1 MTVRKTRIQLGYQP
15 CFSFNLWG
23 QSIIIFLRGHLRPE
37 IMDTPVTRFL
47 FRCYLEM
54 GQSGIRIVLIV
65 VNVTEIAVRGRV
77 SWIAFKNFLELMNG
91 LLLIARLMR
100 VDAGESGLCVQ

>member
-37 IMDTPVTRFL
+37 IMDTPIVRFFL
-47 FRCYLEM
+47 CCYLEM
-54 GQSGIRIVLIV
+54 RQSCIRIVLVI
-65 VNVTEIAVRGRV
+65 VNVAEIAVCSRV
-77 SWIAFKNFLELMNG
+77 SWIALKNLLELVNG

-100 VDAGESGLCVQ
+100 VDAGKSGLCVQ

>member
-1 MTVRKTRIQLGYQP
+1 MTVRKIRIQLRYQS
-15 CFSFNLWG
+15 CFSFNLRG
-23 QSIIIFLRGHLRPE
+23 QSIIIFLRGHLRPK

-47 FRCYLEM
+47 LRCYLEM
-54 GQSGIRIVLIV
+54 RQSSIRIVLVV

-77 SWIAFKNFLELMNG
+77 SWIAFKNLLELVNG

-100 VDAGESGLCVQ
+100 VDAGKSGLCVQ